1 MALISF
7 KKFIQAIHTA
17 ILSSNEQV
25 IKQNQSL
32 LRDYFEEAEVEIR
45 DEQGQVTFKKTLTP
59 KTVTLTYPE
68 KNEVP
73 NKDNQDN
80 FSLVM
85 APVEVPLIALVPMT
99 TCGIEKATFT
109 TEFQMQII
117 ENDLHILFGKAP
129 SNILKK
135 TPGINFGK
143 LEITLSPHETPEGL
157 KLLTESYE
165 NFLKRQIT

>member
-7 KKFIQAIHTA
+7 KKFIQAIHSA
-17 ILSSNEQV
+17 ILLSNEQIV
-25 IKQNQSL
+25 KQNLSL
-32 LRDYFEEAEVEIR
+32 LQEYFEEKLVEVVDIH
-45 DEQGQVTFKKTLTP
+45 GQTTTKKTLVP
-59 KTVTLTYPE
+59 KTVTLTYPS

-73 NKDNQDN
+73 DNENSDN

-85 APVEVPLIALVPMT
+85 APVEVPLISMIPMDN
-99 TCGIEKATFT
+99 CGIEKATFT

-117 ENDLHILFGKAP
+117 QDELQIIFGNPSSGMLKKAP
-129 SNILKK
+129 ATNL
-135 TPGINFGK
+135 GK

-157 KLLTESYE
+157 RLITESYE

>member
-7 KKFIQAIHTA
+7 KNFIQAIHAA
-17 ILSSNEQV
+17 ILSSNEQI
-25 IKQNQSL
+25 IKQNKSL
-32 LRDYFEEAEVEIR
+32 LHDYFDETATEIT
-45 DEQGQVTFKKTLTP
+45 DAQGQVTTKTTLTP

-73 NKDNQDN
+73 DKDNQDN

-85 APVEVPLIALVPMT
+85 TPVEVPLIALVPMT
-99 TCGIEKATFT
+99 TCGIEKATFI

-117 ENDLHILFGKAP
+117 DNDLHLLFGKAP
-129 SNILKK
+129 SSVLKK
-135 TPGINFGK
+135 APGTNFGK
-143 LEITLSPHETPEGL
+143 LEITLSPNETPEGL
-157 KLLTESYE
+157 KLLSESYE